1 MGETY
6 LCIILVLADYKGLE
20 RSVYRSNPLAGL
32 LILENKYSRLAFQ
45 IVVRVL
51 SGRVH
56 HINIDFSPG
65 LFECGYGILLC
76 PPPLHAQ
83 TKWNYGQSTS
93 LQLVLG
99 FDYQIHGFIH
109 CIIFPG
115 KKNVFCLNILIC

>member
-65 LFECGYGILLC
+65 LFECEYGILLC
-76 PPPLHAQ
+76 PPIARTDKVELWTEH
-83 TKWNYGQSTS
+83 QSS
-93 LQLVLG
+93 IS
-99 FDYQIHGFIH
+99 FRF
-109 CIIFPG
+109 
-115 KKNVFCLNILIC
+115 